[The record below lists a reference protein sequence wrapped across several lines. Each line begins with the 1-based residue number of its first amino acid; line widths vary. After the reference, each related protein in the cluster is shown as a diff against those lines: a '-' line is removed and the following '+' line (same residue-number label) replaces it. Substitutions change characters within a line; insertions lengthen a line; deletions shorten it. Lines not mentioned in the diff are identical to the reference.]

1 MCMEE
6 MWERLAAH
14 QPIANERGYGPAW
27 ARMCEERT
35 QDAAWAAA
43 AAAWAAAD
51 SQAWAAAWAA
61 LAEDRLAEMQAL
73 TESDY
78 SDPAAAVLVER
89 EAICQLADDML
100 RGVDAIP
107 LIEAI
112 RERNKNV

>member
-1 MCMEE
+1 MS
-6 MWERLAAH
+6 RRSRPTAA
-14 QPIANERGYGPAW
+14 QSVAW
-27 ARMCEERT
+27 AE
-35 QDAAWAAA
+35 AWAE
-43 AAAWAAAD
+43 
-51 SQAWAAAWAA
+51 AWAAAWAA

-107 LIEAI
+107 LIDAI